1 MRALLPHTARLYLLL
16 LMLLVFAVAPVRAT
30 EVTRIVA
37 AADLRFA
44 MDEILERYRL
54 AYPQQSLEVLYGSSG
69 RFRAQIEH
77 GAPFDL
83 YFSADIAYPE
93 ALHTAGLVHGE
104 VIPYALGRIVLWSDR
119 EDASALQLDDLTDA
133 RFRRIA
139 IANPRHAPYGARA
152 KEALQASGLW
162 DALEPRLVYGENIL
176 HTLQLVQSGAAE
188 IGIVALALA
197 KSPLVAAE
205 GDYQLIDDSL
215 HQPLEQGFVITRRAA
230 DNTTAK
236 AFADFVASAESRD
249 IMQRYGFILPHK
261 D

>member
-1 MRALLPHTARLYLLL
+1 MRMTLLTSSRLRLLALVVL
-16 LMLLVFAVAPVRAT
+16 FAMAPLAQAAET
-30 EVTRIVA
+30 MRIVA

-44 MDEILERYRL
+44 MDEILDQFRL
-54 AYPQQSLEVLYGSSG
+54 AYPDQPVEVIYGSSG

-93 ALHTAGLVHGE
+93 ALYAADLVHGE

-119 EDASALQLDDLTDA
+119 EDASALRLNDLRDE

-152 KEALQASGLW
+152 KEALQASELW
-162 DALEPRLVYGENIL
+162 DTLEPRLVYGENIM

-197 KSPLVAAE
+197 KSPVIEAQ
-205 GDYQLIDDSL
+205 GGYYLIDDSL
-215 HQPLEQGFVITRRAA
+215 HEPLYQGFVITQRAA
-230 DNTTAK
+230 DNATAQ
-236 AFADFVASAESRD
+236 AFADFIGRTESRE
-249 IMQRYGFILPHK
+249 IMQRYGFVLP
-261 D
+261 DED